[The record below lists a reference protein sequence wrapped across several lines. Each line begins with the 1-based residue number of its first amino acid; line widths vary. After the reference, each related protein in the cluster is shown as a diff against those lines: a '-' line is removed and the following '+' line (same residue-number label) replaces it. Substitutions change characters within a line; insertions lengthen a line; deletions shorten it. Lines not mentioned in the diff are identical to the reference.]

1 MPRMVTVC
9 TVKAPWGPVRIMTTH
24 LEYYSQ
30 AIRHEQA
37 RALRAL
43 HRQFNE
49 LALRPPRAEL
59 QGPYQAKPYTTDAI
73 LCGDFNFE
81 SDSPEYASTVEPG
94 SHPWIHTWDC
104 LHPGKSYPATFRLY
118 DRTYGPEPVACDF
131 FFVSESLSH
140 RVTRVAVNQDTK
152 VSDHQPVLLE
162 LSD

>member
-1 MPRMVTVC
+1 
-9 TVKAPWGPVRIMTTH
+9 MTTH

-43 HRQFNE
+43 HGQYNE
-49 LALRPPRAEL
+49 LAMRPPRSEAA
-59 QGPYQAKPYTTDAI
+59 GPYQLKPHTSDAI

-81 SDSPEYASTVEPG
+81 SDSPEYASVVG
-94 SHPWIHTWDC
+94 AGAHPLIQAWEC
-104 LHPGKSYPATFRLY
+104 LHPGKTYPATFRLY

-131 FFVSESLSH
+131 FFVSESLSR
-140 RVTRVAVNQDTK
+140 RVSRVAVNQDTK

-162 LSD
+162 LKD